1 MVARVRTAVEKA
13 ATLDAAFRNTPERFV
28 HHPPEPPQAPIAVW
42 ITPPCKNPER
52 PSLKSKC
59 LCLKGVDTFRRTAGV
74 FNPRAAWATAPN
86 SNDR

>member
-42 ITPPCKNPER
+42 ITPLQEPRTSEPKVQMPV
-52 PSLKSKC
+52 SQ
-59 LCLKGVDTFRRTAGV
+59 RR
-74 FNPRAAWATAPN
+74 
-86 SNDR
+86 